1 MKRVHRL
8 FALACVASGLFVQ
21 AANAQEFISTNRSSE
36 RSIDNFNASLD
47 ATALNMARSY
57 DERCAQ
63 AANINMMNSAA
74 SNMSNQPMSDSFQRN
89 NLASQI
95 YSNNGSNQGA
105 QNQGNNQGNNGFF
118 GGSMLGG
125 GGWGGGI
132 GLPLA
137 GLGGG
142 PNNPTF
148 GRNGGFNTMIN
159 NDQAN
164 RQNLVRSGTRAALN
178 RSGPGPY

>member
-8 FALACVASGLFVQ
+8 FALAFLASGLLVQ
-21 AANAQEFISTNRSSE
+21 AANAQDFLSTNRSSE

-47 ATALNMARSY
+47 ATAANMARSY

-63 AANINMMNSAA
+63 AAYMNMMNTAA
-74 SNMSNQPMSDSFQRN
+74 SNMYNQQTSDQFQRN

-95 YSNNGSNQGA
+95 YSNNGTNQGA

-118 GGSMLGG
+118 GGSILGG
-125 GGWGGGI
+125 GGWGV

-137 GLGGG
+137 GFGGG
-142 PNNPTF
+142 GLYNSTF

-159 NDQAN
+159 NDQAT
-164 RQNLVRSGTRAALN
+164 RQNQVRSGTRAALN
-178 RSGPGPY
+178 QSAPGPY